1 MFDSVKGS
9 SAAWKDTE
17 TCTYCEG
24 VEDRK
29 GVQ

>member
-9 SAAWKDTE
+9 RPAWKDTE

-29 GVQ
+29 GL